1 MHPPKGVMGLEAS
14 GEARADRRRAL
25 NSGCVC
31 HPAHRWHGSAANA
44 VRATTACRAVSE
56 FSLCIKWMSWFTT
69 ESESMVH
76 RAAMEDAATLERMQA
91 PKNENCSKG
100 VARWCTKRP
109 KGATQGGEVA
119 GGIATQASP
128 KEARPTY
135 LLHVSAQQG
144 DERGDA
150 VAFRELIRVRRH
162 LGDVKRQPNGLR
174 RGRKGHTHKQLL

>member
-76 RAAMEDAATLERMQA
+76 RAAMEDAATLERIQA
-91 PKNENCSKG
+91 PKNDSCGRQKNRVVREGGHS
-100 VARWCTKRP
+100 
-109 KGATQGGEVA
+109 ATQGVTVV
-119 GGIATQASP
+119 GGIEKKASP
-128 KEARPTY
+128 KDKWRTSFTFRFSKGM
-135 LLHVSAQQG
+135 SA
-144 DERGDA
+144 
-150 VAFRELIRVRRH
+150 VM
-162 LGDVKRQPNGLR
+162 PLR
-174 RGRKGHTHKQLL
+174 SANLSAYAGTSEM